1 MKSASSKRPESKRPE
16 PQAVPWLIVLGCAV
30 AIGLV
35 LH

>member
-1 MKSASSKRPESKRPE
+1 MKSASSKQPE
-16 PQAVPWLIVLGCAV
+16 PQAVPWLILLGCAV